1 MTAYRPIKEQLELM
15 YSGMPEART
24 NILAELKG
32 NRFHI
37 TFNRPKRYNAFSSD
51 MYYTFTS
58 LIHYANQ
65 DDAAKFIIISG
76 AGGNFSSGNDLMNF
90 SNTAITSLGT
100 NEQLSRVSAEGL
112 SDLNEAIIN
121 SKKPIFAITE
131 GKVIGF
137 AFTQLALYDR
147 VFSVTNS
154 EFNAPLVKLAQG
166 PEMCASFTFPKIFG
180 RNVGEDLLVKG
191 SKVDA
196 AFL

>member
-1 MTAYRPIKEQLELM
+1 
-15 YSGMPEART
+15 
-24 NILAELKG
+24 
-32 NRFHI
+32 
-37 TFNRPKRYNAFSSD
+37 
-51 MYYTFTS
+51 MYYTLTS

-65 DDAAKFIIISG
+65 NDAVKFIIISG

-90 SNTAITSLGT
+90 GNPALTALGT
-100 NEQLSRVSAEGL
+100 NEQMARVTAEVL

-121 SKKPIFAITE
+121 SHKPIFAITE

-147 VFSVTNS
+147 VFAVTNS
-154 EFNAPLVKLAQG
+154 EFNAPLVKIAQG
-166 PEMCASFTFPKIFG
+166 PEMCASYTFPKIFG
-180 RNVGEDLLVKG
+180 RSVGEDLLVKG